1 MDVDDF
7 ASVFALV
14 QRGQVEGLAGDRKTG
29 NTVAGKKELE
39 IKKTQFCD
47 AIKVRRENVSFYP
60 SMQYSR
66 FRAHLNG
73 IKAPSYINICL
84 RYSLWILDL
93 VDNK

>member
-14 QRGQVEGLAGDRKTG
+14 QGGQVEGLAGDQKTG

-39 IKKTQFCD
+39 TKKLHFCD
-47 AIKVRRENVSFYP
+47 AIKVRENIYFYP
-60 SMQYSR
+60 SMQYST

-73 IKAPSYINICL
+73 TKSTSYIYMFEVFN
-84 RYSLWILDL
+84 LDF
-93 VDNK
+93 VNN